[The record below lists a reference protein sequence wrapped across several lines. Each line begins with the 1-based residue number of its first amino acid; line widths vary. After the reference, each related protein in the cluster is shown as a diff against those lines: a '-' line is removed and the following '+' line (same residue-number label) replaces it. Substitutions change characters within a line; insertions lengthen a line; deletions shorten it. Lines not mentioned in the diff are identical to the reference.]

1 MPSGG
6 DPQLVYRF
14 HVYATASSVLKL
26 RKPGGG
32 ILPTMVLSETHGLGA
47 ALWLCWVVRG
57 GIRWP
62 MRLGAFSTLS
72 LTRPGYS
79 PSNPSAQNPS
89 TIAEVTPACAFGS
102 ARSSGL

>member
-32 ILPTMVLSETHGLGA
+32 ILPTMVLSETHAEARHYGFVGLSEGA
-47 ALWLCWVVRG
+47 YG
-57 GIRWP
+57 GP
-62 MRLGAFSTLS
+62 
-72 LTRPGYS
+72 
-79 PSNPSAQNPS
+79 
-89 TIAEVTPACAFGS
+89 
-102 ARSSGL
+102 